1 MSDILDSYISR
12 IDISSFSKK
21 INYYIDRIK
30 FQKNRIIKTFTLRFE
45 IFKTKL
51 ELKFDYIK
59 LGKFISKNYNQD
71 NIIDFSYQEDFFLLN
86 QNIGRKERY
95 IEKLKNNIKNNV

>member
-12 IDISSFSKK
+12 IDTSNFSKK
-21 INYYIDRIK
+21 INYYINKIKSKKDRIVK
-30 FQKNRIIKTFTLRFE
+30 LSTIRFQILKTR
-45 IFKTKL
+45 L

>member
-12 IDISSFSKK
+12 IDTSNFSKK
-21 INYYIDRIK
+21 INYYINKIKSKKDRILK
-30 FQKNRIIKTFTLRFE
+30 LSTIRFKILKTR
-45 IFKTKL
+45 L

-59 LGKFISKNYNQD
+59 LGKFISKNYDQE

-86 QNIGRKERY
+86 HEIGRKKRY
-95 IEKLKNNIKNNV
+95 IKKLKGSIKNNV